1 MQSSKIDFLSKY
13 NEILSLAVT
22 SSADFP
28 SKLCEFLTSEFELD
42 AAVLFKV
49 NNSSALETI
58 GKSLQV
64 KKSIIIGSTH
74 TCTNCQIFN
83 SKALVDSF
91 NPQND
96 CSIHITDHLINEGC
110 MVLNLGDDIR
120 ALLKIAKKTS
130 FTKSEIDNI
139 QIIAESFK
147 VLLKLWIQGRGSLS
161 NSLSLILSSISQELR
176 TPTNSIMGFAS
187 LLNEENL
194 SPSQAEYVSTLKDN
208 AFELLSIIND
218 LIDLSKLESGLV
230 KTTFNSIR
238 LRDFINELFS
248 IFKEKVDPSKVEFIT
263 EIDEVIPETIKVDGQ
278 KLRYIILSFL
288 TNSLRLTEKGK
299 ITLSA
304 TASSNKKISFRIS
317 DTSTGLPS
325 KKVMEFFNPFSLT
338 ELYNSKIGN
347 ITGLSLT
354 LSKKYIEFLG
364 GDVLITSSIGKGI
377 TYNFSVNAEL
387 ATTLDMGFA
396 SIPKPTDKKNKVLV
410 VEDDY
415 ATSKLLSNY
424 LSKWGYEPVIVN
436 SAKQAMKLI
445 NQESFLAV
453 LMDIVLPDMNGFEFM
468 KMVREHPNSKHTPV
482 IICSV
487 EAEQQKAFM
496 MGAVEYFVKP
506 INYKYLVEV
515 LTSYKLKK
523 NSNILIVDDD
533 IPTLNLI
540 KGAVEQAGFNAIAE
554 HQSSKVAN
562 MIENLDL
569 DLAIID
575 LDMPV
580 LNGFDLIKQMKSKKQ
595 FAKLPII
602 IYTEKDSYQENLK
615 KIDGLFTELLHKSST
630 NIENLADTVAAMI
643 NRYDEPAAPE
653 DIKDKTD
660 SVKILLVED
669 YKHSQIIVPRLMKKN
684 NFDSIVVVEN
694 GLQALEAVNR

>member
-13 NEILSLAVT
+13 NEILNLAVT
-22 SSADFP
+22 SSTDFP

-49 NNSSALETI
+49 NNSSAFETI
-58 GKSLQV
+58 GKSPQV

-83 SKALVDSF
+83 GKALVDSF

-110 MVLNLGDDIR
+110 MVLNLGDNTR

-161 NSLSLILSSISQELR
+161 NSLSLILASISQELR

-194 SPSQAEYVSTLKDN
+194 SPSQTEYVSTLKDN
-208 AFELLSIIND
+208 ALELLFIIND

-248 IFKEKVDPSKVEFIT
+248 IFKEKVDSSKVEFIT

-278 KLRYIILSFL
+278 KLRYILLSFL
-288 TNSLRLTEKGK
+288 TNSLRLIEKGK

-325 KKVMEFFNPFSLT
+325 KKVMEFFYPFSLT

-364 GDVLITSSIGKGI
+364 GDVLVTSSIGKGI

-387 ATTLDMGFA
+387 ATTLDAGL
-396 SIPKPTDKKNKVLV
+396 SGISKPTNKKNKVLV

-415 ATSKLLSNY
+415 ATSKLLRNY
-424 LSKWGYEPVIVN
+424 LSKWGFEPMIVN

-445 NQESFLAV
+445 DYESFLAV

-468 KMVREHPNSKHTPV
+468 KMVREHSYSKHTPV
-482 IICSV
+482 II
-487 EAEQQKAFM
+487 AQ
-496 MGAVEYFVKP
+496 
-506 INYKYLVEV
+506 
-515 LTSYKLKK
+515 
-523 NSNILIVDDD
+523 
-533 IPTLNLI
+533 
-540 KGAVEQAGFNAIAE
+540 
-554 HQSSKVAN
+554 
-562 MIENLDL
+562 
-569 DLAIID
+569 
-575 LDMPV
+575 
-580 LNGFDLIKQMKSKKQ
+580 
-595 FAKLPII
+595 
-602 IYTEKDSYQENLK
+602 
-615 KIDGLFTELLHKSST
+615 
-630 NIENLADTVAAMI
+630 
-643 NRYDEPAAPE
+643 
-653 DIKDKTD
+653 
-660 SVKILLVED
+660 
-669 YKHSQIIVPRLMKKN
+669 
-684 NFDSIVVVEN
+684 
-694 GLQALEAVNR
+694 